1 MNSTECSNP
10 LKINYFVPDCPD
22 QGEIMLHIGNYNQLS
37 ITRITASG
45 AVFKTEAGEVL
56 LPLRL
61 VPREAEAGTLLDVFV
76 YVDSDGRLT
85 ATTKRPRAVVGEFAF
100 LKVKEATTVGSFLDW
115 GLEKDLLLPFG
126 EQIEPVRRGD
136 QVLVWIYLHES
147 GRIAASA
154 KLDKFF
160 TPVDDTLTEGAEV
173 ELQVYACTDLGAK
186 VIINNRF
193 SGLVFHTE
201 LVVKPKCGERL
212 RGYVKKIRDDGKVDV
227 TLRKGGA
234 GDAVRDR
241 ETILTALAAHS
252 GFLPL
257 TDKSSPEAIAQ
268 QLRLSKKS
276 FKKAVGGLYKEGAIS
291 MLPEG
296 IRLRD
301 VQTKDM
307 L

>member
-1 MNSTECSNP
+1 
-10 LKINYFVPDCPD
+10 
-22 QGEIMLHIGNYNQLS
+22 MLQVGNYNQLA
-37 ITRITASG
+37 IARITATG
-45 AVFKTEAGEVL
+45 AIFTSDKGDVL

-61 VPREAEAGTLLDVFV
+61 VPKGAEAGTTLDVFV

-85 ATTKRPRAVVGEFAF
+85 ATTKRPRAVVGEFAL

-126 EQIEPVRRGD
+126 EQLEPVRRGD
-136 QVLVWIYLHES
+136 QVLVWIYLHDS

-154 KLDKFF
+154 KLEKFIR
-160 TPVDDTLTEGAEV
+160 PVDDTVTEGAEV
-173 ELQVYACTDLGAK
+173 ELLVYACTDLGAK

-193 SGLVFHTE
+193 GGLVFHTE
-201 LVVKPKCGERL
+201 LVVKPSCGERL
-212 RGYVKKIRDDGKVDV
+212 RGYVKKIREDGKVDV

-234 GDAVRDR
+234 TEAAKDRDILLDA
-241 ETILTALAAHS
+241 LTANN

-257 TDKSSPEAIAQ
+257 TDKSSPEAIAT

-276 FKKAVGGLYKEGAIS
+276 FKKAIGGLYKEGAVSI
-291 MLPEG
+291 LPDG
-296 IRLRD
+296 IRLRS
-301 VQTKDM
+301 VQTKDT

>member
-1 MNSTECSNP
+1 
-10 LKINYFVPDCPD
+10 
-22 QGEIMLHIGNYNQLS
+22 MLQVGNYNQLA
-37 ITRITASG
+37 IARITATG
-45 AVFKTEAGEVL
+45 AVFTSDKGDVL

-61 VPREAEAGTLLDVFV
+61 VPTGAEVGTTLDVFV

-85 ATTKRPRAVVGEFAF
+85 ATTKRPRAVVGEFAL

-126 EQIEPVRRGD
+126 EQLEPVRRGD
-136 QVLVWIYLHES
+136 QVLVWIYLHDS

-154 KLDKFF
+154 KLEKFIR
-160 TPVDDTLTEGAEV
+160 PVDDTLTEGAEV
-173 ELQVYACTDLGAK
+173 ELLVYACTDLGAK

-193 SGLVFHTE
+193 GGLIFHTE
-201 LVVKPKCGERL
+201 LVVKPSCGEHL

-234 GDAVRDR
+234 TEAAKDRD
-241 ETILTALAAHS
+241 ILLDALAAHN

-257 TDKSSPEAIAQ
+257 TDKSSPEAIAT

-276 FKKAVGGLYKEGAIS
+276 FKKAIGGLYKEGAVSI
-291 MLPEG
+291 LPDG
-296 IRLRD
+296 IRLRS
-301 VQTKDM
+301 VQTKDT